1 MSGASSSSIADL
13 LSSAASVSPN
23 EIWLT
28 TPETEQGFSW
38 QGSLDRAT
46 EIACYLQG
54 AGLSDGA
61 SVAIA
66 SANGAAASFAF
77 IGTVFG
83 GYRATPLNLVAGV
96 KTLGFVLSH
105 SKTEIILCA
114 DDCRSMVEDGL
125 AAMPDAPDTMPQI
138 VSMDIDQGPRWEETE
153 ITPINKGRFA
163 PPKRRQHWPID
174 VHIGNHR
181 RAKRGFVVA
190 CQFDCSGEAMFALR
204 ISWTGPIL
212 PCVFCQFIISMAFA

>member
-1 MSGASSSSIADL
+1 MPGALSTNIADL
-13 LSSAASVSPN
+13 LSNAASVSPD

-28 TPETEQGFSW
+28 TPETDQAFSW

-77 IGTVFG
+77 LGTVFG

-114 DDCRSMVEDGL
+114 DDSG
-125 AAMPDAPDTMPQI
+125 
-138 VSMDIDQGPRWEETE
+138 RWLKT
-153 ITPINKGRFA
+153 
-163 PPKRRQHWPID
+163 D
-174 VHIGNHR
+174 
-181 RAKRGFVVA
+181 
-190 CQFDCSGEAMFALR
+190 
-204 ISWTGPIL
+204 
-212 PCVFCQFIISMAFA
+212 

>member
-1 MSGASSSSIADL
+1 MPGALSTNIADL
-13 LSSAASVSPN
+13 LSKAASVSPDG
-23 EIWLT
+23 IWLT
-28 TPETEQGFSW
+28 TPETGQAFSW
-38 QGSLDRAT
+38 QDSLDRAT

-77 IGTVFG
+77 LGTVFG

-125 AAMPDAPDTMPQI
+125 AAMPDAPETMPQI
-138 VSMDIDQGPRWEETE
+138 ISMDIDQGCACM
-153 ITPINKGRFA
+153 A
-163 PPKRRQHWPID
+163 PPSTSS
-174 VHIGNHR
+174 
-181 RAKRGFVVA
+181 
-190 CQFDCSGEAMFALR
+190 C
-204 ISWTGPIL
+204 
-212 PCVFCQFIISMAFA
+212 